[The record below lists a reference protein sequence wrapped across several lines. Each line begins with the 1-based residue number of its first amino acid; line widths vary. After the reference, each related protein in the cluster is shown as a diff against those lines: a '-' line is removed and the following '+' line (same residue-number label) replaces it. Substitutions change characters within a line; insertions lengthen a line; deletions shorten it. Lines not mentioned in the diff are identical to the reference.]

1 MIEKT
6 CGNCIHCECCPCLPP
21 CLDWEECLQENY
33 KMFEPTLFC
42 KIINFFKKHLTNR

>member
-21 CLDWEECLQENY
+21 CLDWEECLQNNY

-42 KIINFFKKHLTNR
+42 KIINFFKKILDK